1 MAKFE
6 HLLSTVSGDIPS
18 ALNRGQL
25 AVNLPDQL
33 VYATTPDGMI
43 SPISSGV
50 PGVANASTLLG
61 VHVPTQFEM
70 VAQFA
75 PGYIAGQLLSLF
87 TIGSTTAVLQ
97 TLPIFALGT
106 LIYTPVL
113 SCPVAASGAYIL
125 TVDLVARTASIAG
138 VSGTLLPSSGTFNP
152 INNTFSMV
160 FYSDSTIMPW
170 FYVPAYQ
177 GIPNGTVGSNPGDCL
192 WYRISPI
199 QTFGAI
205 PVSTGF
211 AGAAATSYWGTFP

>member
-1 MAKFE
+1 MAKIE
-6 HLLSTVSGDIPS
+6 HLFSITSGNIPS
-18 ALNRGQL
+18 TLSRGQL
-25 AVNLPDQL
+25 ATNFPDL
-33 VYATTPDGMI
+33 TVYGPAPDGLI
-43 SPISSGV
+43 SPISIGT

-61 VHVPTQFEM
+61 VHVPIQFEM

-75 PGYIAGQLLSLF
+75 PGYTQAQVTSKF
-87 TIGSTTAVLQ
+87 VIGATTV
-97 TLPIFALGT
+97 TLGVVPIFALGT
-106 LIYTPVL
+106 LMYTPVL
-113 SCPVAASGAYIL
+113 TCPIAASGAYIL
-125 TVDLVARTASIAG
+125 TVDLVARTCVLASL
-138 VSGTLLPSSGTFNP
+138 SGTLLASSGAFNP

-160 FYSDSTIMPW
+160 FYSDSTIIPW

-177 GIPNGTVGSNPGDCL
+177 GIPNGTSGSNPGDCL